1 LQDELAVDQ
10 SACRNGRRAVL
21 FSAPRNQFSAP
32 LLSRT
37 QPLCTPFVVANHPR
51 RFSPHR
57 PERAAHAQ
65 TVSRNFFFNPV
76 AASSGRATARA
87 APVLLIFR
95 DAPHARQGEFYGVRR
110 GGGPQ
115 TGRRPGWEWR
125 SIARGDTGS
134 RNQQIKTKNRPLGR
148 RCGCWSAVPLLLC
161 SPSPAAAD
169 DAAVALRAA
178 AAKKK

>member
-1 LQDELAVDQ
+1 MSWPWTRAHAETAGARSSFPPPETSSRPRFSRTAPLHALCCCESPPSLFATPTR
-10 SACRNGRRAVL
+10 ARRARTDR
-21 FSAPRNQFSAP
+21 FAQFFLIP
-32 LLSRT
+32 
-37 QPLCTPFVVANHPR
+37 
-51 RFSPHR
+51 SP
-57 PERAAHAQ
+57 PA
-65 TVSRNFFFNPV
+65 
-76 AASSGRATARA
+76 A

-95 DAPHARQGEFYGVRR
+95 DAPHARQGEFYGVWRGG